1 MKNFLL
7 NTICY
12 ILAITVA
19 IGQRLLPVLDTSA
32 QYLWSLLVEPEQ
44 APVLATVLPLPVTP
58 VPVVQPEEATP
69 VKAVAKQMKTSTTTA
84 KPSASAKPKAAV
96 KPRAVR
102 KRTTKATPITSIAN
116 V

>member
-19 IGQRLLPVLDTSA
+19 IGQRLLPLLDTSA
-32 QYLWSLLVEPEQ
+32 RYLWELLVEPEQ
-44 APVLATVLPLPVTP
+44 APVLAAVLPLPVTP
-58 VPVVQPEEATP
+58 LPVVQPEEATP
-69 VKAVAKQMKTSTTTA
+69 VKAVAKQLKTSTQTTA
-84 KPSASAKPKAAV
+84 KPSASA